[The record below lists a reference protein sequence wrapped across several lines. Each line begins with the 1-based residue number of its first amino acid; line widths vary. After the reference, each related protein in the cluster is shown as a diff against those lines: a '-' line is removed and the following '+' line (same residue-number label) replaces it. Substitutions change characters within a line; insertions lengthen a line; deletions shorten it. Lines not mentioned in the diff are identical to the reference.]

1 MASCYRTVFGRN
13 IKFFKKLYERRI
25 NIFEISSLS
34 GILLN
39 EINET
44 DLEGNE
50 DSLYSE
56 YREELLNYDGT
67 L

>member
-44 DLEGNE
+44 EGNE

-56 YREELLNYDGT
+56 YREELLDYDGT

>member
-13 IKFFKKLYERRI
+13 IKFFKKLYERI

-44 DLEGNE
+44 ERNE

-56 YREELLNYDGT
+56 YREELLDYDGT